1 MFLVFQLDTLISD
14 VYHSKIYDFMQYD
27 YVGAPL
33 PLHFELNLGTLVGNG
48 GLSLRKKSKML
59 EVARK
64 Y

>member
-1 MFLVFQLDTLISD
+1 
-14 VYHSKIYDFMQYD
+14 MQYD